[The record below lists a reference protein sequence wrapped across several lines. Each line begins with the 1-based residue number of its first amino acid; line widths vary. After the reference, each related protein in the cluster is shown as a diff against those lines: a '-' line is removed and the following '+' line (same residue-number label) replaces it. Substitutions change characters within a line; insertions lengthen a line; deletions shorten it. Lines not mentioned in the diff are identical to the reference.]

1 MNGIRKQ
8 KHATALLKLNENN
21 EYVLANDDIIELG
34 KPVILLLSNSDII
47 KTSNV
52 YNWSNSVIGLRIK
65 TEYTEYHITVKH
77 V

>member
-1 MNGIRKQ
+1 MNGIYKE

-34 KPVILLLSNSDII
+34 KPVILLLPNGDII
-47 KTSNV
+47 QTSNV

>member
-1 MNGIRKQ
+1 MNGIYKE

-34 KPVILLLSNSDII
+34 KPVILLLSNGDII

-65 TEYTEYHITVKH
+65 TKNTEYHITVKH